1 MMGSTQCKRRQ
12 TLQYTAHTF
21 VQMVATAH
29 ALEAAGFHFWDFG
42 QVRTVAPLRM
52 SGACHAMA
60 MSRMVVR
67 D

>member
-1 MMGSTQCKRRQ
+1 
-12 TLQYTAHTF
+12 
-21 VQMVATAH
+21 MVATAH